1 MKIYFADI
9 FYLFGE
15 GPPFIFLLYFRYIYF
30 LLYVLLSRN
39 RQQDRFQYLTYHK
52 IMHYSLFQ
60 KYICYYILF
69 TLDSVHSFSQT
80 KFPSLS
86 LLFLL
91 LQTKSIYRKFR
102 RKSICITTQ
111 LTTFYCYSA
120 TNSKTNLSNK
130 WLFFKQFKRG
140 YQLVVFP
147 GPNLI
152 PSARFI
158 KKSCTTIF
166 TDVQKIS
173 LGQPCIKAYLCSTT
187 KMTNSER

>member
-1 MKIYFADI
+1 M
-9 FYLFGE
+9 
-15 GPPFIFLLYFRYIYF
+15 PSFRNI
-30 LLYVLLSRN
+30 
-39 RQQDRFQYLTYHK
+39 
-52 IMHYSLFQ
+52 
-60 KYICYYILF
+60 
-69 TLDSVHSFSQT
+69 SVIISY
-80 KFPSLS
+80 
-86 LLFLL
+86 L
-91 LQTKSIYRKFR
+91 LQTLWTVFHQLNFHLYLCFFCYCKTKSIYRKFR
-102 RKSICITTQ
+102 HKSTCITTQ

-147 GPNLI
+147 SPTLI
-152 PSARFI
+152 PSTRFI
-158 KKSCTTIF
+158 KKSCTILF